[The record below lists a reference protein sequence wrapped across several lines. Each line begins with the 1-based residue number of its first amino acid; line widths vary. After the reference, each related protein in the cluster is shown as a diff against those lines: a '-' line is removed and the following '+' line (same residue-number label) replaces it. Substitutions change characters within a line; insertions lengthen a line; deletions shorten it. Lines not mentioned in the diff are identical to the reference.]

1 MTCSADPSKSAFQL
15 ARKRLAS
22 IRASQRSGEEE
33 DDVELYPGVQDLI
46 SGTLQSGRNTAHQ
59 VCNFAAELSKGS
71 TILRSLFCASFSSC
85 HDKCLLC
92 HAALSFM
99 LLVDATLLVSH
110 SLTQAPID
118 HEACLLCILA

>member
-22 IRASQRSGEEE
+22 IRASQRCGEEE

-59 VCNFAAELSKGS
+59 VCDFDAELSKGS
-71 TILRSLFCASFSSC
+71 TILRSRFCACFLSC
-85 HDKCLLC
+85 RGNCLFC
-92 HAALSFM
+92 HAALSLT
-99 LLVDATLLVSH
+99 LLVDALG
-110 SLTQAPID
+110 LT
-118 HEACLLCILA
+118 

>member
-1 MTCSADPSKSAFQL
+1 VYVTWSADPSKSAFQL

-46 SGTLQSGRNTAHQ
+46 SGTLQSGRSTAHQ

-71 TILRSLFCASFSSC
+71 TILRSLFYAAFSSC
-85 HDKCLLC
+85 LENRLFC
-92 HAALSFM
+92 HAALSLM
-99 LLVDATLLVSH
+99 LLVDALG
-110 SLTQAPID
+110 LT
-118 HEACLLCILA
+118 

>member
-46 SGTLQSGRNTAHQ
+46 SGTLQSGRNPAHHIGD
-59 VCNFAAELSKGS
+59 FAAELSKS
-71 TILRSLFCASFSSC
+71 SSILRSVFCACFLSC
-85 HDKCLLC
+85 FEICLFC
-92 HAALSFM
+92 HAALS
-99 LLVDATLLVSH
+99 
-110 SLTQAPID
+110 
-118 HEACLLCILA
+118 